1 MNEYIVS
8 IGRKKKTVQLPG
20 HSEIFYDGK
29 IINYEL
35 TMIASHIFTLKLN
48 KKIYEII
55 FDKTDNEKLN
65 LLVDGHP
72 FETVTRT
79 ALQEKA
85 FRLLEESKT
94 NFQHHHEVKAP
105 MPGIILKIKKN
116 SGEQVQT
123 GDSVIILEAMK
134 MENEIKAP
142 SAGIITDLKISEG
155 QSVEK
160 NSLLFS
166 IKQN

>member
-1 MNEYIVS
+1 MNEYLVNIN
-8 IGRKKKTVQLPG
+8 GQKRTVQIPG
-20 HSEIFYDGK
+20 NSEIFYEGK
-29 IINYEL
+29 KINYEL
-35 TMIASHIFTLKLN
+35 TKLGLHIFTLKLN
-48 KKIYEII
+48 EKIYEIV
-55 FDKTDNEKLN
+55 FDKVDNEKLN

-94 NFQHHHEVKAP
+94 NVQHHHQVKAP
-105 MPGIILKIKKN
+105 MPGIILKIKKK
-116 SGEQVQT
+116 SGEHIQR

-142 SAGIITDLKISEG
+142 SSGIITDLKISEG

>member
-1 MNEYIVS
+1 MNEYLVKIDGQNKTIKLLGDSEVLYNN
-8 IGRKKKTVQLPG
+8 KK
-20 HSEIFYDGK
+20 
-29 IINYEL
+29 INYEL
-35 TMIASHIFTLKLN
+35 TKIDSQIYILKLN
-48 KKIYEII
+48 RKIYEII
-55 FDKTDNEKLN
+55 FDQSDNEKLN

-116 SGEQVQT
+116 SGEQVQI

-134 MENEIKAP
+134 MENEIKAT
-142 SAGIITDLKISEG
+142 SSGIITELKISEG

-160 NSLLFS
+160 NAFLFA
-166 IKQN
+166 IKQD